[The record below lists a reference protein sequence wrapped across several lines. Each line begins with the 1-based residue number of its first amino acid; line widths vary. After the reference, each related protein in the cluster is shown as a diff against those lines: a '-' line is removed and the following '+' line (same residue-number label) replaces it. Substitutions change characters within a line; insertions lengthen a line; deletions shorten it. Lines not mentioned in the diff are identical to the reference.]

1 MADEMLLFVDDEEIN
16 LLLFKMSFSGH
27 YNIITTDS
35 PLKALEMIKENNIR
49 VVITD
54 YKMPVMNGMDLI
66 LEIKK
71 TKPEIIFIILSGYFE
86 AEVNLE
92 KEMIYKYVMK
102 PWDKIEFI
110 KIVDSAF
117 NLARS
122 VKPCLPATES

>member
-1 MADEMLLFVDDEEIN
+1 MAEGILLFVDDEEIN

-27 YNIITTDS
+27 YNIMTTDS
-35 PLKALEMIKENNIR
+35 PLKALEMIKDNDIR

-54 YKMPVMNGMDLI
+54 YKMPNMNGMELI

-71 TKPEIIFIILSGYFE
+71 LKPKIICVILSGYFE
-86 AEVNLE
+86 AEVAIE

-102 PWDKIEFI
+102 PWDKIDLI

-117 NLARS
+117 
-122 VKPCLPATES
+122 CLSTSLNPA

>member
-1 MADEMLLFVDDEEIN
+1 MAEEKLLFVDDEEIN

-27 YNIITTDS
+27 YNIMTTDS
-35 PLKALEMIKENNIR
+35 PLKALEMIKENNIK

-54 YKMPVMNGMDLI
+54 YKMPVMNGMELI

-71 TKPEIIFIILSGYFE
+71 IQPKIIFIILSGYFE

-92 KEMIYKYVMK
+92 REMIYKYVMK

-117 NLARS
+117 NLAGS
-122 VKPCLPATES
+122 LNPA

>member
-1 MADEMLLFVDDEEIN
+1 MTEGILLFVDDEEIN

-27 YNIITTDS
+27 YNIMITDS
-35 PLKALEMIKENNIR
+35 PLKALEMIKDNDIR

-54 YKMPVMNGMDLI
+54 YKMPYMNGMELI

-71 TKPEIIFIILSGYFE
+71 LKPKIICVILSGYFE
-86 AEVNLE
+86 AEVAIE

-102 PWDKIEFI
+102 PWDKIDFI

-117 NLARS
+117 NLTGS
-122 VKPCLPATES
+122 LNPA

>member
-1 MADEMLLFVDDEEIN
+1 MAEGILLFVDVEEIN

-27 YNIITTDS
+27 FNIMTTDS
-35 PLKALEMIKENNIR
+35 PLKALEMIKDNDIR

-54 YKMPVMNGMDLI
+54 YKMPNMNGMELI

-71 TKPEIIFIILSGYFE
+71 LKPKIICVILSGYFE
-86 AEVNLE
+86 AEVAIE

-102 PWDKIEFI
+102 PWDKIDLI

-117 NLARS
+117 NLS
-122 VKPCLPATES
+122 GNLKPA